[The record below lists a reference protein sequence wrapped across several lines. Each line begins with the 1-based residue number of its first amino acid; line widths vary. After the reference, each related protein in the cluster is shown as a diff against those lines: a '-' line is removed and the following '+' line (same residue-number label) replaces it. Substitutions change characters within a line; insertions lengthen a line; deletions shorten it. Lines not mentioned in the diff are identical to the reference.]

1 MLVGT
6 QSRHIGTQTR
16 LVGTLS
22 RHVGTQSRLVE
33 ETQSQLVGM
42 QY

>member
-6 QSRHIGTQTR
+6 QNR